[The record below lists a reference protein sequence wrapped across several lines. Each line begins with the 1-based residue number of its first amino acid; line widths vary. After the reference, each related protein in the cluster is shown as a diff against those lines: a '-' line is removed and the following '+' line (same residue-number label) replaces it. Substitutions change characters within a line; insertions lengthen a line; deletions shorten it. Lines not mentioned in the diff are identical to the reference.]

1 MAAQYKRNQVETAIW
16 KVLARDGE
24 HPPTELLHRLKRL
37 LDKDRTLGRKPRST
51 DPEQATYAFYAEEAP
66 GSGIEIW
73 FSGYE
78 AFALLVAH
86 NLLEHGFPQEKA
98 VLALRKMR
106 ADLERE
112 HKRMLKLDP
121 RELFDQDALER
132 AASPGKIVSSSTDP
146 TFLVITTEQKPA
158 ASDTRPLK
166 AITLHRGERDL
177 MQHMKAAIAS
187 YTILELTNRAHL
199 LEHHLARSEPIQRGR
214 AAT

>member
-1 MAAQYKRNQVETAIW
+1 MARFKRNQIEAAIS
-16 KVLARDGE
+16 KVVLDRDG

-51 DPEQATYAFYAEEAP
+51 DPEQATYAFYAGEAP

-78 AFALLVAH
+78 AFALLVAL
-86 NLLEHGFPQEKA
+86 NLLEHGFPQEKT
-98 VLALRKMR
+98 VLALRNIR

-121 RELFDQDALER
+121 KKLFDQDALEG
-132 AASPGKIVSSSTDP
+132 AASPGQMVMNSTDP
-146 TFLVITTEQKPA
+146 TFLVIKTEKTRA
-158 ASDTRPLK
+158 ASGSRPLK
-166 AITLHRGERDL
+166 AITLRRGERDL
-177 MQHMKAAIAS
+177 MLYMKAAIAS
-187 YTILELTNRAHL
+187 YTILELTTPAHL
-199 LEHHLARSEPIQRGR
+199 LEHHLATSEPIQRGR